1 MARLDP
7 NVNDLQFTDVAVTR
21 RARPAQ
27 HQLSLLQHI
36 WVEWGTKADWN
47 ALCELHYKGHTL
59 AAGSRFMRAVLR
71 EPGRAEQLIGVMVFA
86 NPRPLDGGR
95 NDVFSHLK
103 PNVNGRDNRLI
114 NQARL
119 LWVNTNMTWNN
130 RTVLDTMY
138 RSAGIAYR
146 FKNLAYRMYAGH
158 YNLRH
163 VESRS
168 SMGRFNPFSI
178 KTGMKFVKPKPAA
191 ALEPGLKFFA
201 AHFRSNPQDIVAIS
215 EELDAKPPL
224 ERAYFERKLREFYYK
239 WSSVEKSGDKR
250 DLGMTRIN
258 ELPIDYVLKQIMQ
271 LVFSA
276 TVYWIWV
283 SPDLVDDVEDLSGT
297 ATCTVLND
305 AGEPETVTMP
315 MTEYRQ
321 RIARVGGKFDGKRVR
336 RLPSAMPL
344 LAFDQQGVDEPLV
357 GDWKHDGLYTG
368 PQSVRLIGE
377 GA

>member
-1 MARLDP
+1 MATA
-7 NVNDLQFTDVAVTR
+7 DLQFTDVAVTR
-21 RARPAQ
+21 PARARE
-27 HQLSLLQHI
+27 HRLSLLRHI
-36 WVEWGTKADWN
+36 EVEWGTKADWD

-59 AAGSRFMRAVLR
+59 AAGSRYMRCVLR
-71 EPGRAEQLIGVMVFA
+71 EPGAAEQLIGVMVFA

-95 NDVFSHLK
+95 NEVFPHLK
-103 PNVNGRDNRLI
+103 PNVGGRDNRQI

-119 LWVNTNMTWNN
+119 LWVNSNMTWNN

-201 AHFRSNPQDIVAIS
+201 ANFRSNPQDIVAIAD
-215 EELDAKPPL
+215 ELEAKPPL

-250 DLGMTRIN
+250 DLGMTRVN

-297 ATCTVLND
+297 VACTVLND
-305 AGEPETVTMP
+305 DTGEAETIEMP
-315 MTEYRQ
+315 KSEYRK

-336 RLPSAMPL
+336 VLPSRMPL
-344 LAFDQQGVDEPLV
+344 LAFDQQDPNAPLT
-357 GDWKHDGLYTG
+357 GDWVADGAYTG
-368 PQSVRLIGE
+368 PASVRLV
-377 GA
+377 GAPA